1 LPIAVTDCYP
11 AADFVGCA
19 AMRVRLSAIGS
30 GLGLGLLLLG
40 GCAYGE
46 VRQVVRAQ
54 FATEFDCPE
63 VLLKKR
69 ELWYSYEGP
78 DQFKAIGCGRVRT
91 YTCPKSGLVSYDEP
105 VCTFVE
111 GDADAPKMAEMTPE
125 GEEDIQPPPDD
136 LDMGGTDETS
146 GDEAPPPADDSGSS
160 DDGDGEGGGDL
171 GGDLDA
177 EADAD
182 ADADANA
189 EGGGG
194 SGKVGG
200 GAKIKLGVGKKK

>member
-1 LPIAVTDCYP
+1 
-11 AADFVGCA
+11 
-19 AMRVRLSAIGS
+19 MGS

-54 FATEFDCPE
+54 FASELDCPE

-78 DQFKAIGCGRVRT
+78 DQFKAIGCGHVRT

-111 GDADAPKMAEMTPE
+111 GDADAPKMAEMTPDEDE
-125 GEEDIQPPPDD
+125 GAPPPED
-136 LDMGGTDETS
+136 DMGGSEDTS
-146 GDEAPPPADDSGSS
+146 GGETPPDDSGSS
-160 DDGDGEGGGDL
+160 DEPEPGDSL
-171 GGDLDA
+171 GGDVEA
-177 EADAD
+177 EAGGDAD
-182 ADADANA
+182 ADA
-189 EGGGG
+189 EGGGASSTG